1 MRVFLFLFLF
11 GVAASSSAT
20 MSRVVGVQD
29 SRTILVEFA
38 GRRSVVVLNGVAV
51 VAADEASA
59 ADFLRRLL
67 AGAWVLVEGGEVYRS
82 PDALYINGEMIRHAW
97 RTASNMRYLG
107 ESDPGP
113 RTSAAAAAPRK
124 PKRVSTPARPRSR
137 SARRARR

>member
-1 MRVFLFLFLF
+1 MFLFLC
-11 GVAASSSAT
+11 GVATSSPAT
-20 MSRVVGVQD
+20 PMSRVVGVQN

-97 RTASNMRYLG
+97 RNTPNMRYLG
-107 ESDPGP
+107 QFDPGP
-113 RTSAAAAAPRK
+113 RTGAAAAAPRK
-124 PKRVSTPARPRSR
+124 AKPVSTPARPRSR